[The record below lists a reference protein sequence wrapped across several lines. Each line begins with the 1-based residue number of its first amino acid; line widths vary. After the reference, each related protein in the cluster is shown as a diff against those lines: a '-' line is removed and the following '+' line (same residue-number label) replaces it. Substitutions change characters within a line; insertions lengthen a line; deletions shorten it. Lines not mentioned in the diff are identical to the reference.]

1 MTQAEILKAVIDTS
15 AGGQLS
21 EENAKAFIDTTVDQS
36 SFLKKI
42 SVIQMTS
49 NTYNIDTVGI
59 DSRVMQAPGEGVAP
73 STVQGANIAR
83 RQLVSKEVVLP
94 YDISFNFLEENIT
107 KEQADAKLQQ
117 IFTVQFGNDTL
128 DMALNGNESLAE
140 TITDADVDG
149 KDDVTG
155 LTQKDH
161 NFLRLNNGWIAVML
175 ADAKTH
181 KTTFNE
187 ATATQK
193 TRLAA
198 VLKALPSKWKS
209 NKDKLCFLMSPN
221 DYEDYLTE
229 VGNTAADAGIQ
240 TLITGQALKYKGI
253 AIEPVAFVPDG
264 TIILTLYVNLYVGIG
279 RDIRVGKFA
288 NERKR
293 VVEYTITAKLDYN
306 YAVSDAISVGQ

>member
-1 MTQAEILKAVIDTS
+1 MTQEEILKAIIDTS

-21 EENAKAFIDTTVDQS
+21 PENAKQFIDTTVDQS
-36 SFLKKI
+36 PFLKKI
-42 SVIQMTS
+42 SVVQMTA
-49 NTYNIDTVGI
+49 NTYNIDTVGV
-59 DSRVMQAPGEGVAP
+59 DSRIMQAPGEGVAP
-73 STVQGANIAR
+73 STVQGANIGR
-83 RQLVSKEVVLP
+83 RQLVTKEVVLP
-94 YDISFNFLEENIT
+94 YDISFTFLEENIT

-128 DMALNGNESLAE
+128 DMAVNGDESLAE

-161 NFLRLNNGWIAVML
+161 TFLRLNNGWIALML
-175 ADAKTH
+175 ADTKTH
-181 KTTFNE
+181 KTTFGE

-198 VLKALPSKWKS
+198 VLKNMPSKWKI
-209 NKDKLCFLMSPN
+209 NKDRLCFLMSVN
-221 DYEDYLTE
+221 DYEDYQTE

-240 TLITGQALKYKGI
+240 TLLTGPNLKYKGI
-253 AIEPVAFVPDG
+253 SIEPVAFVPDG
-264 TIILTLYVNLYVGIG
+264 TIILTLYVNLYIGIG

-306 YAVSDAISVGQ
+306 YAVSDAIVIGK